1 MEQMGRHFG
10 KSMIIDVLR
19 GGKTEN
25 IKTAGLDKLSTYG
38 IMAHESVQRLRTII
52 DYLTGEGYLGTTG
65 DQYPVITKTA
75 RSGEIIFEKKPLS
88 LMLAKE
94 KAQGA
99 AQSTAQRG
107 TREKTASGWT
117 VTTRYETPADL
128 DDALFNTLKD
138 LRTRLAKEAGVPS
151 YIVFSDATLR
161 DMCRKLPETQDEF
174 LMVSGVGTVKAE
186 KYADVFIRAIR
197 ERDKKNET

>member
-1 MEQMGRHFG
+1 
-10 KSMIIDVLR
+10 
-19 GGKTEN
+19 
-25 IKTAGLDKLSTYG
+25 
-38 IMAHESVQRLRTII
+38 MAQESVQRLRTII

-75 RSGEIIFEKKPLS
+75 RSGEIIFEKKPLH
-88 LMLAKE
+88 LMLAK
-94 KAQGA
+94 KKPQ
-99 AQSTAQRG
+99 
-107 TREKTASGWT
+107 EKTISGWS

-161 DMCRKLPETQDEF
+161 DMCRKLPETQDAF
-174 LMVSGVGTVKAE
+174 LAVSGVGAVKAE
-186 KYADVFIRAIR
+186 KYADVFIHAIR
-197 ERDKKNET
+197 ERDKKNGT